1 MKKIDLDALLF
12 VSVLNLKLEKDKVY
26 SEDCDTRLVY
36 IFNDYDE
43 YKNYFINNGF
53 TNISDDILETCR
65 MIITKKGSVLALK
78 KLCDY
83 TIRVHNKTNGK
94 EPFDILRDKLI
105 SEGKVSPNGCLKKR
119 SCNGRTVI
127 IDTMDDDAKD
137 RLNTRICNSQK
148 SIMPTHLSDVSDI
161 KFGTSKILKLK

>member
-1 MKKIDLDALLF
+1 MKRIDLDALLF
-12 VSVLNLKLEKDKVY
+12 LSMLNLKVEKDKIY

-36 IFNDYDE
+36 IFDDYTE

-83 TIRVHNKTNGK
+83 TIRIHNKTNGK

-105 SEGKVSPNGCLKKR
+105 FEGKVSPNGCLKKK
-119 SCNGRTVI
+119 SCKGRTVI
-127 IDTMDDDAKD
+127 INTLDEETKD
-137 RLNTRICNSQK
+137 RVNTSIANDTK
-148 SIMPTHLSDVSDI
+148 SSIQYEKV
-161 KFGTSKILKLK
+161 FKLR

>member
-1 MKKIDLDALLF
+1 MKRIDLDALLF
-12 VSVLNLKLEKDKVY
+12 VSMLNLKVEKDKVY

-36 IFNDYDE
+36 IFDDYDE

-83 TIRVHNKTNGK
+83 TIRTHNKTNGK

-105 SEGKVSPNGCLKKR
+105 SEGKVSPNGCLKKK
-119 SCNGRTVI
+119 SCKGRTVI
-127 IDTMDDDAKD
+127 IDTLDEETKD
-137 RLNTRICNSQK
+137 RVNTSIANDTKSRIQYK
-148 SIMPTHLSDVSDI
+148 KV
-161 KFGTSKILKLK
+161 FKLR